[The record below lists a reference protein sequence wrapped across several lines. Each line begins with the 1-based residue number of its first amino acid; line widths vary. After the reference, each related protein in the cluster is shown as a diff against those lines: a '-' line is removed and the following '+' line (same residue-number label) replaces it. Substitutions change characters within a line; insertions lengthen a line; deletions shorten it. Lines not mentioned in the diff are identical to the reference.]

1 MIRFNGCRSNDD
13 SRDNMAGLNPTNNST
28 ETQHERLLKIEIN
41 RCDGERV
48 DSVWVQMTWLAQNV
62 VPKGQGDSTR

>member
-13 SRDNMAGLNPTNNST
+13 SRGNMAGLNPTNNST

-41 RCDGERV
+41 RCDGERERNGFGMGA
-48 DSVWVQMTWLAQNV
+48 DDLAR
-62 VPKGQGDSTR
+62 PKCRSQRSRR